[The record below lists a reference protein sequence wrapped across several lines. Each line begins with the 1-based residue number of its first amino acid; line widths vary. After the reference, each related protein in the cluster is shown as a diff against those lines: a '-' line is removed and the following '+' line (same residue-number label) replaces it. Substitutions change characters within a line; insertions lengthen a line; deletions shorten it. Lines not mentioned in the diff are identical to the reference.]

1 MSKYHG
7 KVGIIGGSMAG
18 LIAGLL
24 LKRQGWSVD
33 IFERSGE
40 ELASRGAG
48 ITPHKALFDAFHQ
61 AGADIENAMGIES
74 HGRIIFGHD
83 GGISA
88 KVEASQ
94 LFTSWGLLYRFLR
107 KKFPDD
113 RYHNGAV
120 ATEVDEDDHA
130 VTIDFQDGSSKTFDW
145 LIGADGLRSLVRESV
160 APELQLEYA
169 GYVAWRGLVPE
180 ALLPEAIGEQLEN
193 RMAFYLPPGE
203 HMLGYTVAGPN
214 DTLTRGQRCYNWVWY
229 RPTPAGQARTEM
241 FTDAEGSYQPEGIAP
256 HQISNAVIAM
266 MRSDAERL
274 LPPQFQA
281 VVRSTEQPFIQPIVE
296 VASERLLFKR
306 IALIGDAAFTVR
318 PHIGLGVSKAADD
331 AATLAR
337 AFEKPEAEIPEA
349 LRDWEQARLKFG
361 RAVLK
366 RSADLG
372 CYLSGAPQSDV
383 EVERF
388 QRFQSA
394 EALMTGIAAAQP
406 YEFLEL

>member
-1 MSKYHG
+1 M
-7 KVGIIGGSMAG
+7 GIVGGSMGG

-33 IFERSGE
+33 IFERSSE
-40 ELASRGAG
+40 RLASRGAG
-48 ITPHKALFDAFHQ
+48 ITPHKELFDAFRQ
-61 AGADIENAMGIES
+61 AGADIEDAMGIES
-74 HGRIIFGHD
+74 HGRIILGYD
-83 GGISA
+83 GGILA
-88 KVEASQ
+88 EVQAPQ

-120 ATEVDEDDHA
+120 ATEVSEDDHA
-130 VTIDFQDGSSKTFDW
+130 VTICFQDGSTKTFDW

-160 APELQLEYA
+160 APELQLKYT

-180 ALLPEAIGEQLEN
+180 SLLPEAIGEQLEN
-193 RMAFYLPPGE
+193 RMAFYLPRGE

-214 DTLTRGQRCYNWVWY
+214 DTLTRGKRWYNWVWY
-229 RPTPAGQARTEM
+229 RPTPVGQARTEM
-241 FTDAEGSYQPEGIAP
+241 FTDAEGLYQPDGIAP
-256 HQISNAVIAM
+256 HQISKAVIAM
-266 MRSDAERL
+266 MRSEAERL

-296 VASERLLFKR
+296 VSSERLLFKR

-318 PHIGLGVSKAADD
+318 PHIGLGVSKAAED
-331 AATLAR
+331 AATLAK
-337 AFEKPEAEIPEA
+337 AFEKPEAEISEA
-349 LRDWEQARLKFG
+349 LRDWEQTRLKFG
-361 RAVLK
+361 RAALK

-372 CYLSGAPQSDV
+372 CYLSGTPQSDV

-388 QRFQSA
+388 RRFRSA
-394 EALMTGIAAAQP
+394 EVLMTGIAAAEP
-406 YEFLEL
+406 YEFLDL